1 MFLIISVVQLL
12 GHIQLFVTPW
22 MAACQ
27 ASLSFTSSWSLV
39 KLTSIESVVPSNRL
53 ILCHPFL
60 LLPSIFPSIWVSFN
74 ELVLH
79 IRWPKYWSYSFSI
92 SPSVNI
98 QGWFP
103 LGLTSLISLQSKG
116 FSRVFS
122 STTVQKHQFFSTQLS
137 LWSNF
142 HICTRLL
149 EKLQL
154 WLRGSLSAKWW
165 FCFLIRHLGLS
176 QLSSLFFPYL
186 VFINFSSS
194 YLLQY
199 DKPLITYWLKQ
210 VFIIVCWRSLSV
222 VLILGGLG
230 LQQLGVGPGFS
241 ARDWGRV
248 MVVKAAGPSH

>member
-1 MFLIISVVQLL
+1 MSWHLASGGQSIGATALASV
-12 GHIQLFVTPW
+12 
-22 MAACQ
+22 
-27 ASLSFTSSWSLV
+27 
-39 KLTSIESVVPSNRL
+39 
-53 ILCHPFL
+53 
-60 LLPSIFPSIWVSFN
+60 LP
-74 ELVLH
+74 
-79 IRWPKYWSYSFSI
+79 
-92 SPSVNI
+92 VNF

-142 HICTRLL
+142 HICTWLL

-165 FCFLIRHLGLS
+165 FCFLICHLGLS

-194 YLLQY
+194 CLLQY

-222 VLILGGLG
+222 ALILSGLG

-241 ARDWGRV
+241 ARDWGCV
-248 MVVKAAGPSH
+248 GAVKASDSSH